1 LNLLNAYI
9 SVWIQ
14 RDELQQQFQLK
25 IVLGWTYSAESI
37 PY

>member
-1 LNLLNAYI
+1 MLNAYI

-25 IVLGWTYSAESI
+25 IVLGWACSVESI